1 MIFLFRDVSA
11 VCFDLYGTLIR
22 IRTDEEDLRR
32 LWQPLRYVYAYRRAA
47 YGSPQAL
54 RAAYREAVEAE
65 EAAARRHTG
74 RDLVEIRLETVFES
88 LFRQKGVAPTEEMT
102 RAVGRMFRACSTDWA
117 EAYPGAAALLD
128 DLRAAGKGVYLL
140 SNAQRIFTQPELEM
154 TGLLGRFDDIRIS
167 SDWGVKKPDPAYFHT
182 LLDRL
187 DLPAHRV
194 LMVGNSAR
202 DDIAPARALGL
213 RTCYLNTDAEPV
225 RPPCD
230 LALEGADYA
239 ALRRALLG

>member
-1 MIFLFRDVSA
+1 MFRDVAA

-22 IRTDEEDLRR
+22 IRADEEDLTR
-32 LWQPLRYVYAYRRAA
+32 LWKPLCYFYAYQGAA
-47 YGSPQAL
+47 FDSPEAL
-54 RAAYREAVEAE
+54 RTAYRQAVEAE
-65 EAAARRHTG
+65 EAAARRRSN
-74 RDLVEIRLETVFES
+74 RDLVEIRLETVFDS
-88 LFRQKGVAPTEEMT
+88 LFRRKGVSPPAALIQT
-102 RAVGRMFRACSTDWA
+102 VGQMFRACSTDWA
-117 EAYPGAAALLD
+117 EAYPGAAALLE

-140 SNAQRIFTQPELEM
+140 SNAQRVFTQPELEM
-154 TGLLGRFDDIRIS
+154 TGLLDRFDAIRIS
-167 SDWGVKKPDPAYFHT
+167 SDWGVKKPDPAYFRT

-187 DLPAHRV
+187 QLPPHQV

-225 RPPCD
+225 RPACD